1 MCWCSVGVLV
11 FRPVHVHPHPP
22 LHPVLHP
29 AVLHQRAAV
38 QPPHQGGHL
47 PPGHHGAL
55 PSVLGMQV
63 HRNIVFSNIQHQSRE
78 KSLVVSLLKKK
89 QEKVA
94 RKKSSSEYNLDV
106 IKTSEQ
112 PRAPL
117 CGAESNLSMSS
128 HHNRDKSDSSQSMSV
143 VQGMMRRYDFV
154 TIQSRI

>member
-1 MCWCSVGVLV
+1 M
-11 FRPVHVHPHPP
+11 
-22 LHPVLHP
+22 
-29 AVLHQRAAV
+29 
-38 QPPHQGGHL
+38 
-47 PPGHHGAL
+47 
-55 PSVLGMQV
+55 
-63 HRNIVFSNIQHQSRE
+63 FSNIQHQSRE

-89 QEKVA
+89 QESVA

-128 HHNRDKSDSSQSMSV
+128 HHNRDMSDSSQSMSV
-143 VQGMMRRYDFV
+143 VQGMMRRCDFV